1 MRTWVEPREASSP
14 QDGECHHEGGSIQ
27 MSHDGKDISGS
38 ELDVM
43 RHSAAHVLA
52 KAVQRLYPG
61 SKLGIGPVIEN
72 GFYYDIDVPSKLGED
87 DLPRIEAAMREIIAA
102 EEPFKREEWSK
113 QQALE
118 HYSSRDDNPYKRE
131 IIEAL
136 SEDESISV
144 YWTGSD
150 WVDLCRGPHIPNS
163 AGLGAFKLTTVAGA
177 YWRGDEHRP
186 MLQRIYGTAW
196 QTQEQL
202 EHYLEQVEDAKR
214 RDHRRIGKELDLFT
228 FSDLV
233 GPGLPLW
240 LPKGATIRRELER
253 WVTDLELERGY
264 QHVITPDVA
273 KVEMYKVSGHW
284 DHYKDVMF
292 PVMEDGEEQLVLRP
306 MNCPHHIQVYR
317 HEQRSYRE
325 LPMRIAEFGTMWR
338 YEKSGELSGLS
349 RTRRMDLND
358 AHIFCTPD
366 QIQDEIVGVV
376 ELIEHVYSVLGIADH
391 WYRLSLWDPSDK
403 EKYVDN
409 PEMWDR
415 GEQYLKD
422 AMARLSLDYVVAP
435 GEAAFYGPKID
446 IQLRDPL
453 GHSETISTIQV
464 DFHLPSQFQL
474 EYVGEDGQFHRPVM
488 IHRGVIGT
496 LVRMIAYLIEKYA
509 GAFPLWLAPVQA
521 VIVPIAD
528 RHVDYA
534 LSVASE
540 LRRSG
545 FRVDVDRRREKMQAK
560 IRDAQAQQVPYMLVV
575 GDRDQQA
582 GTVSV
587 RERRQ
592 GDLGAQPLAEFVHS
606 MQERREAHT

>member
-1 MRTWVEPREASSP
+1 
-14 QDGECHHEGGSIQ
+14 
-27 MSHDGKDISGS
+27 MSHNGSSVSAS
-38 ELDVM
+38 ELEVM
-43 RHSAAHVLA
+43 RHSAAHILA

-72 GFYYDIDVPSKLGED
+72 GFYYDIDIPSRVGDE
-87 DLPRIEAAMREIIAA
+87 DLPRIESEMRDIVAAA
-102 EEPFKREEWSK
+102 EPFKREEWSK
-113 QQALE
+113 DQALQ
-118 HYSSRDDNPYKRE
+118 HYASAEDDNPYKRE

-136 SEDESISV
+136 AEDEPISF
-144 YWTGSD
+144 YWTGPD
-150 WVDLCRGPHIPNS
+150 WVDLCRGPHVANS
-163 AGLGAFKLTTVAGA
+163 SQLKAFKLTNVAGA
-177 YWRGDEHRP
+177 YWRGDERRP

-196 QTQEQL
+196 QDQDQL
-202 EHYLEQVEDAKR
+202 DHYLALVEDARR
-214 RDHRRIGKELDLFT
+214 RDHRRIGKELGLFM

-240 LPKGATIRRELER
+240 LPRGATIRRELER

-284 DHYKDVMF
+284 AHYQDSMF
-292 PVMEDGEEQLVLRP
+292 PVMHAGEEELVLRP
-306 MNCPHHIQVYR
+306 MNCPHHIQIYQY
-317 HEQRSYRE
+317 EQRSYRE

-349 RTRRMDLND
+349 RVRRMDLND

-376 ELIEHVYSVLGIADH
+376 ELIEDVYRVLGISDH
-391 WYRLSLWDPSDK
+391 WYRLSLWDPNDK

-409 PEMWDR
+409 PEMWER
-415 GEQYLKD
+415 GERYLKE
-422 AMARLSLDYVVAP
+422 AMARLGLDYVEAP

-464 DFHLPSQFQL
+464 DFHLPNQFQL

-496 LVRMIAYLIEKYA
+496 LVRMIAYLIEKYG

-521 VIVPIAD
+521 VVIPIAD

-534 LSVASE
+534 SGVAAK
-540 LRRSG
+540 LRKAG
-545 FRVDVDRRREKMQAK
+545 FRVEVDSRREKMQAK

-587 RERRQ
+587 RERRE
-592 GDLGAQPLAEFVHS
+592 GDLGASPLDEFVAV
-606 MQERREAHT
+606 MQARREDRT

>member
-1 MRTWVEPREASSP
+1 
-14 QDGECHHEGGSIQ
+14 
-27 MSHDGKDISGS
+27 MSHDGKDLSAS
-38 ELDVM
+38 QLDVM

-52 KAVQRLYPG
+52 KAVQQLYPG

-72 GFYYDIDVPSKLGED
+72 GFYYDIDVPSKVGED
-87 DLPRIEAAMREIIAA
+87 DLPRIEAAMRDIVASA
-102 EEPFKREEWSK
+102 EPFKREEWSK
-113 QQALE
+113 QRALQ
-118 HYSSRDDNPYKRE
+118 HYSSEDDNPYKRE
-131 IIEAL
+131 IIEGLA
-136 SEDESISV
+136 EDEPISF
-144 YWTGSD
+144 YWTGAD
-150 WVDLCRGPHIPNS
+150 WVDLCRGPHVANS
-163 AGLGAFKLTTVAGA
+163 SELGPFKLLNVAGA

-186 MLQRIYGTAW
+186 MLQRIYGTVW
-196 QTQEQL
+196 QSQDQL
-202 EHYLEQVEDAKR
+202 EHYLELLEDAKR
-214 RDHRRIGKELDLFT
+214 RDHRRIGKELGLFT

-264 QHVITPDVA
+264 QHVSTPDVA

-284 DHYKDVMF
+284 DHYKDAMF
-292 PVMEDGEEQLVLRP
+292 PVMEAGEEQLVLRP
-306 MNCPHHIQVYR
+306 MNCPHHIQIYQ

-349 RTRRMDLND
+349 RVRRMELND
-358 AHIFCTPD
+358 AHIFCTPE
-366 QIQDEIVGVV
+366 QIEDEIVGVV
-376 ELIEHVYSVLGIADH
+376 DLIEYVYSVLGITDH
-391 WYRLSLWDPSDK
+391 WYRLSLWDPNDK

-409 PEMWDR
+409 PEMWAR
-415 GEQYLKD
+415 AEGYLKD
-422 AMARLSLDYVVAP
+422 AMARLNLEYVEAP

-464 DFHLPSQFQL
+464 DFHLPNQFKL

-488 IHRGVIGT
+488 VHRGVIGT
-496 LVRMIAYLIEKYA
+496 LVRMIAYLIEKYG

-534 LSVASE
+534 ASVASS
-540 LRRSG
+540 LRKAG
-545 FRVDVDRRREKMQAK
+545 FRVEVDKRREKMQAK

-587 RERRQ
+587 RERRA
-592 GDLGAQPLAEFVHS
+592 GDQGAQPVADFLEV
-606 MQERREAHT
+606 MQQRRADHT

>member
-1 MRTWVEPREASSP
+1 
-14 QDGECHHEGGSIQ
+14 
-27 MSHDGKDISGS
+27 MSHNGNDVSAS

-61 SKLGIGPVIEN
+61 SKLAIGPVIEN
-72 GFYYDIDVPSKLGED
+72 GFYYDIDIPSRVGED
-87 DLPRIEAAMREIIAA
+87 DLPRIEAAMAEIVTAA
-102 EEPFKREEWSK
+102 EPFQREEWSK

-118 HYSSRDDNPYKRE
+118 HYSAHDDNPYKRE
-131 IIEAL
+131 IIAEVPDNEAL
-136 SEDESISV
+136 SF

-150 WVDLCRGPHIPNS
+150 WVDLCRGPHVTDASKI
-163 AGLGAFKLTTVAGA
+163 GAFKLLNVAGA

-186 MLQRIYGTAW
+186 MLQRIYGTVW
-196 QTQEQL
+196 QTQDQL
-202 EHYLEQVEDAKR
+202 EHYLWQLEDARR
-214 RDHRRIGKELDLFT
+214 RDHRRIGKELGLFT

-284 DHYKDVMF
+284 DHYKDAMF
-292 PVMEDGEEQLVLRP
+292 PVMEAGEEQLVLRP
-306 MNCPHHIQVYR
+306 MNCPHHIQIYQ

-325 LPMRIAEFGTMWR
+325 LPMRLAEFGTMWR

-349 RTRRMDLND
+349 RVRRMDLND

-366 QIQDEIVGVV
+366 QILDEIVGVV
-376 ELIEHVYSVLGIADH
+376 KLIEDVYSVLGITDH
-391 WYRLSLWDPSDK
+391 WYRLSLWDPNDK

-409 PEMWDR
+409 PEMWER

-422 AMARLSLDYVVAP
+422 AMARLSLEYVEAP

-464 DFHLPSQFQL
+464 DFHLPAQFGL

-521 VIVPIAD
+521 VVVPIAD
-528 RHVDYA
+528 RHLDYA
-534 LSVASE
+534 ASVAAE

-545 FRVDVDRRREKMQAK
+545 FRVEVDRRREKMQAK

-587 RERRQ
+587 RERRA
-592 GDLGAQPLAEFVHS
+592 GDQGAQGLGEFVAA
-606 MQERREAHT
+606 MRKRRDERT

>member
-1 MRTWVEPREASSP
+1 
-14 QDGECHHEGGSIQ
+14 
-27 MSHDGKDISGS
+27 MSHNGNAVSAS

-72 GFYYDIDVPSKLGED
+72 GFYYDIDVPARLSED
-87 DLPRIEAAMREIIAA
+87 DLPRIESAMREIVAA
-102 EEPFKREEWSK
+102 GEPFKREEWSK

-136 SEDESISV
+136 AEDEPISF
-144 YWTGSD
+144 YWTGAD
-150 WVDLCRGPHIPNS
+150 WLDLCRGPHVENS
-163 AGLGAFKLTTVAGA
+163 SRLGPFKLTNVAGA
-177 YWRGDEHRP
+177 YWRGDEKRP

-196 QTQEQL
+196 QTQDQL
-202 EHYLEQVEDAKR
+202 EHYLWQVEDAKR
-214 RDHRRIGKELDLFT
+214 RDHRRIGKELGLFT

-264 QHVITPDVA
+264 QHVSTPDVA

-284 DHYKDVMF
+284 DHYKDSMF
-292 PVMEDGEEQLVLRP
+292 PVMDAGDEQLVLRP
-306 MNCPHHIQVYR
+306 MNCPHHIQIYR

-325 LPMRIAEFGTMWR
+325 LPMRLAEFGTMWR

-349 RTRRMDLND
+349 RVRRMDLND

-366 QIQDEIVGVV
+366 QILDEIVGVV
-376 ELIEHVYSVLGIADH
+376 ELIEDVYRVLGISDH

-403 EKYVDN
+403 AKYVDN
-409 PEMWDR
+409 PEMWER
-415 GEQYLKD
+415 GQAYLRE
-422 AMARLSLDYVVAP
+422 AMARLQLSYVEAP

-464 DFHLPSQFQL
+464 DFHLPNQFQL

-496 LVRMIAYLIEKYA
+496 LVRMIAYLIEKYG

-528 RHVDYA
+528 RHLDYA

-540 LRRSG
+540 LRRAG
-545 FRVDVDRRREKMQAK
+545 FRVEVDKRREKMQAK

-587 RERRQ
+587 RERRE
-592 GDLGAQPLAEFVHS
+592 GDMGAQPLAEFVEVLKHRRDDHS
-606 MQERREAHT
+606 

>member
-1 MRTWVEPREASSP
+1 
-14 QDGECHHEGGSIQ
+14 
-27 MSHDGKDISGS
+27 MSHNGSSVSAS
-38 ELDVM
+38 ELEVM
-43 RHSAAHVLA
+43 RHSAAHILA

-72 GFYYDIDVPSKLGED
+72 GFYYDIDIPSRVGDE
-87 DLPRIEAAMREIIAA
+87 DLPRIEAEMRDIVAA
-102 EEPFKREEWSK
+102 AEPFKREEWSK
-113 QQALE
+113 DQALQ
-118 HYSSRDDNPYKRE
+118 HYASAEDDNPYKRE

-136 SEDESISV
+136 AEDEPISF
-144 YWTGSD
+144 YWTGPD
-150 WVDLCRGPHIPNS
+150 WVDLCRGPHVANS
-163 AGLGAFKLTTVAGA
+163 SQLKAFKLTNVAGA
-177 YWRGDEHRP
+177 YWRGDERRP

-196 QTQEQL
+196 QDQDQL
-202 EHYLEQVEDAKR
+202 DHYLALVEDARR
-214 RDHRRIGKELDLFT
+214 RDHRRIGKELGLFM

-240 LPKGATIRRELER
+240 LPRGATIRRELER

-284 DHYKDVMF
+284 AHYQDSMF
-292 PVMEDGEEQLVLRP
+292 PVMHAGEEELVLRP
-306 MNCPHHIQVYR
+306 MNCPHHIQIYQY
-317 HEQRSYRE
+317 EQRSYRE

-349 RTRRMDLND
+349 RVRRMDLND

-376 ELIEHVYSVLGIADH
+376 ELIENVYRVLGISDH
-391 WYRLSLWDPSDK
+391 WYRLSLWDPNDK

-409 PEMWDR
+409 PEMWER
-415 GEQYLKD
+415 GERYLKE
-422 AMARLSLDYVVAP
+422 AMARLGLDYVEAP

-464 DFHLPSQFQL
+464 DFHLPNQFQL

-496 LVRMIAYLIEKYA
+496 LVRMIAYLIEKYG

-521 VIVPIAD
+521 VVIPIAD

-534 LSVASE
+534 SGVAAK
-540 LRRSG
+540 LRKAG
-545 FRVDVDRRREKMQAK
+545 FRVEVDSRREKMQAK

-587 RERRQ
+587 RERRE
-592 GDLGAQPLAEFVHS
+592 GDLGASPLDEFVAV
-606 MQERREAHT
+606 MQARREDRT

>member
-1 MRTWVEPREASSP
+1 
-14 QDGECHHEGGSIQ
+14 
-27 MSHDGKDISGS
+27 MSHNGSSVSES

-43 RHSAAHVLA
+43 RHSAAHILA

-61 SKLGIGPVIEN
+61 SKLGIGPVIEH
-72 GFYYDIDVPSKLGED
+72 GFYYDIDVPTRLSED
-87 DLPRIEAAMREIIAA
+87 DLPRIEAEMRDIVAA
-102 EEPFKREEWSK
+102 AEPFKREEWSK
-113 QQALE
+113 QRALQ
-118 HYSSRDDNPYKRE
+118 HYSADDDNPYKRE
-131 IIEAL
+131 IIEGLA
-136 SEDESISV
+136 EDEAISL
-144 YWTGSD
+144 YRTGAD
-150 WVDLCRGPHIPNS
+150 WVDLCRGPHVANS
-163 AGLGAFKLTTVAGA
+163 KELKAFKLTNVAGA

-196 QTQEQL
+196 QTQDQL
-202 EHYLEQVEDAKR
+202 DHYLAQVEDAKR
-214 RDHRRIGKELDLFT
+214 RDHRRIGKELGLFM

-253 WVTDLELERGY
+253 WVTDLELQRGY

-284 DHYKDVMF
+284 AHYQDSMF
-292 PVMEDGEEQLVLRP
+292 PVMHAGDEELVLRP
-306 MNCPHHIQVYR
+306 MNCPHHIQIYQY
-317 HEQRSYRE
+317 EQRSYRE
-325 LPMRIAEFGTMWR
+325 LPMRLAEFGTMWR

-349 RTRRMDLND
+349 RVRRMDLND
-358 AHIFCTPD
+358 AHIFCTPE

-376 ELIEHVYSVLGIADH
+376 ELIEDIYRELGITDH
-391 WYRLSLWDPSDK
+391 WYRLSLWDPNDK
-403 EKYVDN
+403 DKYVDN
-409 PEMWDR
+409 PEMWER
-415 GEQYLKD
+415 GERYLKD
-422 AMARLSLDYVVAP
+422 AMARLGLDYVEAP

-464 DFHLPSQFQL
+464 DFHLPNQFQL
-474 EYVGEDGQFHRPVM
+474 EYVGDDGQFHRPVM

-496 LVRMIAYLIEKYA
+496 LVRMIAYLIEKYG

-521 VIVPIAD
+521 VIIPIAD
-528 RHVDYA
+528 RHLDYA
-534 LSVASE
+534 SGVASN
-540 LRRSG
+540 LRRAG
-545 FRVDVDRRREKMQAK
+545 FRAEVDSRREKMQAR

-587 RERRQ
+587 RERRD
-592 GDLGAQPLAEFVHS
+592 GDLGAKPVADFLRE
-606 MQERREAHT
+606 MEERRRDRA

>member
-1 MRTWVEPREASSP
+1 
-14 QDGECHHEGGSIQ
+14 

>member
-1 MRTWVEPREASSP
+1 
-14 QDGECHHEGGSIQ
+14 

-163 AGLGAFKLTTVAGA
+163 AGFGAFKLTTVAGA

-409 PEMWDR
+409 PEMWER
-415 GEQYLKD
+415 GEQYLKN

-509 GAFPLWLAPVQA
+509 GAFPLWLSPVQA
-521 VIVPIAD
+521 VVIPIAD
-528 RHVDYA
+528 RHLEYA
-534 LSVASE
+534 ESVAAE
-540 LRRSG
+540 LRRAG
-545 FRVDVDRRREKMQAK
+545 FRVEVDGRREKMQAK
-560 IRDAQAQQVPYMLVV
+560 IRAAQAQQVPYMLVV

-587 RERRQ
+587 RERRE
-592 GDLGAQPLAEFVHS
+592 GDLGAQPLADFS
-606 MQERREAHT
+606 AQLNARLTAHT

>member
-1 MRTWVEPREASSP
+1 
-14 QDGECHHEGGSIQ
+14 
-27 MSHDGKDISGS
+27 MSHNGSNVSNS

-43 RHSAAHVLA
+43 RHSAAHILA
-52 KAVQRLYPG
+52 KAVQHLYPG

-72 GFYYDIDVPSKLGED
+72 GFYYDIDVPTRLSEE
-87 DLPRIEAAMREIIAA
+87 DLPRIEATMHEIVDAS
-102 EEPFKREEWSK
+102 EPFRREEWTK
-113 QQALE
+113 QDALR
-118 HYSSRDDNPYKRE
+118 HYSVEDDNPYKRE
-131 IIEAL
+131 IIEGLA
-136 SEDESISV
+136 EGEPISF
-144 YWTGSD
+144 YWTGPD
-150 WVDLCRGPHIPNS
+150 WVDLCRGPHVMNS
-163 AGLGAFKLTTVAGA
+163 SELKAFKLTNVAGA

-196 QTQEQL
+196 QSEDQL

-214 RDHRRIGKELDLFT
+214 RDHRRIGKELGLFM

-264 QHVITPDVA
+264 QHVVTPDIA

-284 DHYKDVMF
+284 AHYQEAMF
-292 PVMEDGEEQLVLRP
+292 PVMRAGDEELVLRP
-306 MNCPHHIQVYR
+306 MNCPHHIQIFQN
-317 HEQRSYRE
+317 EQRSYRE
-325 LPMRIAEFGTMWR
+325 LPMRLAEFGTMWR

-349 RTRRMDLND
+349 RVRRMDLND
-358 AHIFCTPD
+358 AHIFCTPE

-376 ELIEHVYSVLGIADH
+376 ELIEDVYKVLGITDH
-391 WYRLSLWDPSDK
+391 WYRLSLWDPNDT

-409 PEMWDR
+409 PEMWER
-415 GEQYLKD
+415 GERYLKE
-422 AMARLSLDYVVAP
+422 AMARLGLSYVEAP

-464 DFHLPSQFQL
+464 DFHLPNQFQL
-474 EYVGEDGQFHRPVM
+474 EYVGEDGAFHRPVM

-496 LVRMIAYLIEKYA
+496 LVRMIAYLIEKYG
-509 GAFPLWLAPVQA
+509 GAFPLWLSPVQA
-521 VIVPIAD
+521 VVIPIAD

-534 LSVASE
+534 STVSGT
-540 LRRSG
+540 LRRAG
-545 FRVDVDRRREKMQAK
+545 FRVEVDARREKMQAK

-587 RERRQ
+587 RERRE
-592 GDLGAQPLAEFVHS
+592 GDLGAQPLDAFVKV
-606 MQERREAHT
+606 MEERRADRS